1 MENSVDNSCKHV
13 LSYVLLSQ
21 MEGNTMKKF
30 LLTAILAVAMTPIIY
45 YNMYKYRTRQRE
57 TFEQH

>member
-1 MENSVDNSCKHV
+1 
-13 LSYVLLSQ
+13 
-21 MEGNTMKKF
+21 MKKF
-30 LLTAILAVAMTPIIY
+30 LLTAILAVAMTLIIY